1 MVDVDNSQKTTGGGN
16 IKQLS
21 KNRAFIRALIDAYKE
36 QDILWDT
43 SQQSRNPQKKLEAYK
58 TVLENLNGKYSTS
71 ATTKQIEVIIKR
83 LRLRFIHQYRKMS
96 SGIEN
101 SCYSSSIWF
110 YDQLKFIEPHISGG
124 KKVTN

>member
-1 MVDVDNSQKTTGGGN
+1 MVDVDNSQKSTGGN

-58 TVLENLNGKYSTS
+58 TVLKNLNGKYKTS

-96 SGIEN
+96 SGIDN
-101 SCYSSSIWF
+101 SCYSSIWF